1 MAKLV
6 IRHDLE
12 TLSKE
17 ELTQYLRDVSAF
29 VGLDPDLNAL
39 DTIWLP
45 NESGNG
51 QSLVVYARRGTA
63 EILRNLLGID
73 VDELTDHVVNGS
85 IVFTAKGHDKKGRK
99 EQAIGSKY
107 IGGLTG
113 KVLDDAIMTASTRAL
128 RRLTMQFTT
137 LGILDESEVGAVKA
151 EAPAANPAAGVA
163 LATNSTPLVFTS
175 TPLVFTQP
183 TVEPN
188 NGPGEAAEFVTG
200 MTVQNKTMFTPSQ
213 DPKTQAQ
220 VATVIALDKIQK
232 AAVEAP
238 VTAGEPF
245 VGQQAQINEA
255 IAQQAA
261 KQVDTKPA
269 PEPVTPVE
277 STVTPDTE
285 AATEV
290 ARPKRARKPKNTV
303 SLDVEPETVNNIE
316 DATNPVVAPEV
327 VAAVV
332 APPPPAQ
339 EANPPAAPQANN
351 AAPVQA
357 QPVSVAPAESNQ
369 IGMPTKE
376 QMDTYRQKISAYTSQ
391 LPASPDLGSV
401 QKMRAFIT
409 HMSGTAP
416 QNMTVTQ
423 WEEQIA
429 WFEKFVAT
437 NKVKGLVDYINLSL
451 GVK

>member
-1 MAKLV
+1 
-6 IRHDLE
+6 
-12 TLSKE
+12 
-17 ELTQYLRDVSAF
+17 
-29 VGLDPDLNAL
+29 
-39 DTIWLP
+39 
-45 NESGNG
+45 
-51 QSLVVYARRGTA
+51 
-63 EILRNLLGID
+63 
-73 VDELTDHVVNGS
+73 
-85 IVFTAKGHDKKGRK
+85 
-99 EQAIGSKY
+99 
-107 IGGLTG
+107 
-113 KVLDDAIMTASTRAL
+113 
-128 RRLTMQFTT
+128 
-137 LGILDESEVGAVKA
+137 
-151 EAPAANPAAGVA
+151 
-163 LATNSTPLVFTS
+163 
-175 TPLVFTQP
+175 
-183 TVEPN
+183 
-188 NGPGEAAEFVTG
+188 

-238 VTAGEPF
+238 VTVGEPF